1 VLEHCGSIDGEVR
14 IPSLAALGR
23 EQEAIEQARELEK
36 TGPKL
41 LSPWSAM
48 WRAYL
53 EGDRGKSLEALDQA
67 LGSIPIHTTDP
78 ECFFS
83 AVCLL
88 ARLNETER
96 ALELLSFAVDQGY
109 RCHYALS
116 CHPWLDSLRSHP
128 RFEELANRAE
138 VLGLHARTVF
148 LDNEGDR
155 LLGVMVDNKLPGRGV
170 HASNGGDELARRS

>member
-1 VLEHCGSIDGEVR
+1 MSATLTRVSVTTLKGPRLEHCGPTDAEVR

-23 EQEAIEQARELEK
+23 EQEAIEQSRELEK
-36 TGPKL
+36 TCPKPL
-41 LSPWSAM
+41 LPWSVM
-48 WRAYL
+48 WRSYL

-67 LGSIPIHTTDP
+67 LGFHTADP
-78 ECFFS
+78 ECLFC
-83 AVCLL
+83 AACLL

-96 ALELLSFAVDQGY
+96 ALELLSLAVDQGY

-128 RFEELANRAE
+128 RFKELTNRAE
-138 VLGLHARTVF
+138 VLGLQALTVF

-155 LLGVMVDNKLPGRGV
+155 LLGVG
-170 HASNGGDELARRS
+170 S